1 VRRTFEARSAR
12 SRPSSQFF
20 LRRTLTNARAN
31 PAVLSRLYLGAVL
44 PCLTDL
50 SAQDPAARAILGDL
64 DASIVLRIIGGP
76 AVTLRLRSGHVLWEN
91 GSAAA
96 PSVILLFLNDR
107 HLNAFFAG
115 KTWALPLLAWGVWRM
130 RLLARFSKLA
140 GRLEAVLNGDAAV
153 LATPDGRRMHARL
166 SLIAAG
172 LGLRALADGD
182 EVARKTLRSLPFG
195 LAAFSIEGDQ
205 GATIWF
211 DHGSADNAAGW
222 GEPPR
227 RPEVRVTFADITTA
241 YAVMRDEID
250 MPAAIG
256 CGQIKVEGLVPLADG
271 LGVVMERLRIYLL
284 PVAP

>member
-1 VRRTFEARSAR
+1 
-12 SRPSSQFF
+12 
-20 LRRTLTNARAN
+20 
-31 PAVLSRLYLGAVL
+31 VL

-50 SAQDPAARAILGDL
+50 AAQDPAARDILGDL
-64 DASIVLRIIGGP
+64 EASIVLRIVGGP
-76 AVTLRLRSGHVLWEN
+76 GATLRLRSGHVVWES
-91 GSAAA
+91 GSGPA

-107 HLNAFFAG
+107 HLNAFFSG
-115 KTWALPLLAWGVWRM
+115 KTWAVPLPVWGGWRIG
-130 RLLARFSKLA
+130 LLARFSKLA
-140 GRLEAVLNGDAAV
+140 KRLEAVLDGDATV
-153 LATPDGRRMHARL
+153 LATPAGRRLHARL

-172 LGLRALADGD
+172 LGLRPLAEGD
-182 EVARKTLRSLPFG
+182 EVAQKTLRSLPPG

-227 RPEVRVTFADITTA
+227 RPEVRVTFADMTIA

-250 MPAAIG
+250 TPAAIG

-271 LGVVMERLRIYLL
+271 LSVVMERLRIYLQ
-284 PVAP
+284 PISP